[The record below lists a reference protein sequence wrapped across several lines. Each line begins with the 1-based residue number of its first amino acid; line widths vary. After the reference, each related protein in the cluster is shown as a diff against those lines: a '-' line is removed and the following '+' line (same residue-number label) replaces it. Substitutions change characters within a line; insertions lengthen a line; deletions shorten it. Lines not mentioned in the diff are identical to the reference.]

1 LPDTGIA
8 LIEFL
13 IGVPIFRM
21 EFPKLA
27 ATFAAL
33 LTAPVR
39 DLLTVFIVEFAAL
52 PIEFMAE
59 VVALLIVFI
68 AEFVAAPI
76 DFILLLI
83 GFPIEL
89 AAPRDFIPLLD
100 PILGDLGA
108 EFMTSN

>member
-1 LPDTGIA
+1 M
-8 LIEFL
+8 EFL
-13 IGVPIFRM
+13 MGVPIFCM
-21 EFPKLA
+21 EFPKFA
-27 ATFAAL
+27 ATVAAL

-59 VVALLIVFI
+59 VVALPI
-68 AEFVAAPI
+68 EFMAFVVAAPI

-89 AAPRDFIPLLD
+89 ATPRDFVPLLV